1 MRLVID
7 GYNLIHTVPEL
18 AFASE
23 NGQGR
28 EALMEALRL
37 YRKKRPHKVKVV
49 FDGGIE
55 PGGAKDRLAGTPVSF
70 SGAERSADDVIAAL
84 AAKEG
89 NGITVV
95 TSDRELAG
103 RCRAHGAVVISS
115 EEFGGR
121 LLEVALGLPP
131 PERAGK
137 MVGTSPPK
145 REGPPSACPRP
156 SARRS
161 VARDAYSR
169 LSASRAPGPP

>member
-131 PERAGK
+131 TGEGGEDGWDFTTKKRGPAKRL
-137 MVGTSPPK
+137 PK
-145 REGPPSACPRP
+145 AQRKKV
-156 SARRS
+156 RRKG
-161 VARDAYSR
+161 R
-169 LSASRAPGPP
+169 L

>member
-7 GYNLIHTVPEL
+7 GYNLIYAVPEL
-18 AFASE
+18 AFASDK
-23 NGQGR
+23 GQGR

-37 YRKKRPHKVKVV
+37 YRKRRSHKIKVV
-49 FDGGIE
+49 FDGGLE
-55 PGGAKDRLAGTPVSF
+55 PGGDKQRLAGMPVAF

-103 RCRAHGAVVISS
+103 RCRVHGTVVLTS
-115 EEFGGR
+115 EEFGNR

-131 PERAGK
+131 DGESGE
-137 MVGTSPPK
+137 VGWDFTTKKKGPAKRLPK
-145 REGPPSACPRP
+145 VQRQK
-156 SARRS
+156 ARRKN
-161 VARDAYSR
+161 R
-169 LSASRAPGPP
+169 L

>member
-131 PERAGK
+131 TGEGGEDGWDFTTKKKGPAKRL
-137 MVGTSPPK
+137 PK
-145 REGPPSACPRP
+145 TQRKK
-156 SARRS
+156 ARRKG
-161 VARDAYSR
+161 R
-169 LSASRAPGPP
+169 L